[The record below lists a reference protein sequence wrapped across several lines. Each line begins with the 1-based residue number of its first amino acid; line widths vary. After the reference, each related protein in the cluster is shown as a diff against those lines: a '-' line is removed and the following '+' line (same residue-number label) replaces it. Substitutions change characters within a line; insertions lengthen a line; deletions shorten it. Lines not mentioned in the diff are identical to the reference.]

1 MFLRRGRII
10 RSSYRTRER
19 RKTFLF
25 RLFFLPVALTAL
37 VALGAFL
44 AHRPEVIIRDISVQ
58 GTLALAEDDIRR
70 VVHEEISGA
79 YLRFFPR
86 ANSLLYPRKE
96 IEERLKNTFPLLSSV
111 TVRFKNFH
119 SIVVVVEERK
129 PAHLWCGEELL
140 ARKGVPPECFFL
152 DSDGVVFAR
161 APLFS
166 TGVYLSLYGP
176 IAGGTVREGNVHE
189 TPLGFYFLTT
199 QDFHFLVAFAG
210 AMKEL
215 GAVPEKIFVMGDGD
229 YNVILANGVSLLI
242 NQKHGLDSLVG
253 NLEAALQTDKLTT
266 EDVVGERSRLEYI
279 DVRFKNKVLYKF
291 K

>member
-1 MFLRRGRII
+1 MFLRQGRII

-19 RKTFLF
+19 RKIFLF
-25 RLFFLPVALTAL
+25 RLFFLPVALVAF

-44 AHRPEVIIRDISVQ
+44 AHRPEVTIRDISIQ
-58 GTLALAEDDIRR
+58 GTSALAEDDIRR
-70 VVHEEISGA
+70 AVNEEISGV

-96 IEERLKNTFPLLSSV
+96 IEERLLNTFPLLSSV

-119 SIVVVVEERK
+119 SIGVVVEERK

-140 ARKGVPPECFFL
+140 ARKGVPPERFFL

-166 TGVYLSLYGP
+166 TGAYLSLYGP
-176 IAGGTVREGNVHE
+176 IAGGTVREDNVHE
-189 TPLGFYFLTT
+189 APLGFYFLTA
-199 QDFHFLVAFAG
+199 QDFHFLVAFAN

-215 GAVPEKIFVMGDGD
+215 GATPEKIFAMGDDD
-229 YNVILANGVSLLI
+229 YDIILANGVSLLI
-242 NQKHGLDSLVG
+242 NQKHGIDSLVG
-253 NLEAALQTDKLTT
+253 NLEAALQTDKFTM
-266 EDVVGERSRLEYI
+266 EDVAGERSRLEYI

>member
-10 RSSYRTRER
+10 RSSHRTRER
-19 RKTFLF
+19 KKTFLF
-25 RLFFLPVALTAL
+25 RLFFLPVALVAL
-37 VALGAFL
+37 VVLGAFL
-44 AHRPEVIIRDISVQ
+44 AHRPEVIIRDISIQ

-70 VVHEEISGA
+70 AVNEEISGA

-96 IEERLKNTFPLLSSV
+96 IEERLLNTFPLLSSANV
-111 TVRFKNFH
+111 GFKNFH
-119 SIVVVVEERK
+119 SIDVVVEERK
-129 PAHLWCGEELL
+129 PAHLWCGEELP
-140 ARKGVPPECFFL
+140 ARRGTPLECFFL
-152 DSDGVVFAR
+152 DSDGIVFAR

-176 IAGGTVREGNVHE
+176 IAGGAVREGNVHE
-189 TPLGFYFLTT
+189 APLGFYFLTA
-199 QDFHFLVAFAG
+199 QDFHFLVAFAN

-215 GAVPEKIFVMGDGD
+215 GATPEKIFAMGDDD
-229 YNVILANGVSLLI
+229 YDIILANGVSLLI
-242 NQKHGLDSLVG
+242 NQKHGIDSLVG
-253 NLEAALQTDKLTT
+253 NLEAALQTDKFTM
-266 EDVVGERSRLEYI
+266 EDVAGERSRLEYI